1 MFPHLQI
8 LYPRERLA
16 VGLADLALAA
26 VAAGAR
32 IVERRATTPPAR
44 ILLLR
49 LERIGDLLMSAAA
62 IEAVRTMAPQAT
74 IDLVVG
80 SWNADVAACLQG
92 LDHVETLDAPWL
104 ARGADALSGAALAK
118 RAWQWRARR
127 YDLAINFEGDIRSH
141 ALMALGGAPVRVGFD
156 MAGGGPLLTR
166 RVAHDPTMHTA
177 VNAAHLVE
185 AAFDRPAPAAH
196 QPFRLRVPEAAR
208 ARAATLLNGDGI
220 ESRPRFPS
228 LIALH
233 ASGGRAIKQWDVER
247 FTAAA
252 ARLAT
257 THAAT
262 LVLTGAPGD
271 APLVAQ
277 VKAGLAALPVA
288 APVIDVSGR
297 IDLLTLAAVLERCA
311 LLVTG
316 DTGPMHLAAA
326 VGTPVAAVFGPSDP
340 ARYAPRGAPH
350 RVVRIDLWCAP
361 CNRIRLPPQRC
372 QGHTPDCL
380 AGVTVDAVCAAGE
393 ALLLE
398 AQERSSAAA
407 QQRNAA
413 GSRDAGERR

>member
-26 VAAGAR
+26 VAPVAR
-32 IVERRATTPPAR
+32 IVERRPATPPAR

-62 IEAVRTMAPQAT
+62 IEAVRAMAPQAT

-80 SWNADVAACLQG
+80 SWNADVAACLSG
-92 LDHVETLDAPWL
+92 LDRVETLDAPWL

-127 YDLAINFEGDIRSH
+127 YDMAINFEGDIRSH
-141 ALMALGGAPVRVGFD
+141 TLMALGGAPVRVGFD

-166 RVAHDPTMHTA
+166 RVAHDATMHTA

-185 AAFDRPAPAAH
+185 AAFDRASPQAH
-196 QPFRLRVPEAAR
+196 APFRLRVPDAAQ
-208 ARAATLLNGDGI
+208 ARAAALLPPD
-220 ESRPRFPS
+220 RP

-233 ASGGRAIKQWDVER
+233 ASGGRAIKQWEVDR

-252 ARLAT
+252 SRLAT
-257 THAAT
+257 SHAAT

-271 APLVAQ
+271 AALVAQ
-277 VKAGLAALPVA
+277 VKAGLAARPVA
-288 APVIDVSGR
+288 VQAIDVSGR
-297 IDLLTLAAVLERCA
+297 VDLLTLAAVLERCA

-340 ARYAPRGAPH
+340 IRYAPRGAPH

-380 AGVTVDAVCAAGE
+380 TSVTVDAVVAAGE
-393 ALLLE
+393 TLLRGDAE
-398 AQERSSAAA
+398 ERP
-407 QQRNAA
+407 
-413 GSRDAGERR
+413 